1 MTRSRNPLGVRN
13 SLLNYG
19 MIEWQETVEDYHKTP
34 QYDFGEYVEGFW
46 LPYHYLAYTQHSFFF
61 LVGAQGGP
69 NFQGSQP

>member
-34 QYDFGEYVEGFW
+34 QYDFGEYVEGF
-46 LPYHYLAYTQHSFFF
+46 
-61 LVGAQGGP
+61 
-69 NFQGSQP
+69 